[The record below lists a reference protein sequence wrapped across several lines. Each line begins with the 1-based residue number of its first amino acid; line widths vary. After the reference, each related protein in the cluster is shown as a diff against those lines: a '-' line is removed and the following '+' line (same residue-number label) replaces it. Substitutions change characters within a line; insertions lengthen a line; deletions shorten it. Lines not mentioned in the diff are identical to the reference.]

1 MNYFG
6 GAWYLVILVAAFLGI
21 VWWAFGDKRK
31 ERFEQDGKLPFKGS
45 DRRRAAIDAPEFVR
59 DGKVEPTEHLQAANF
74 NADAKTRH

>member
-31 ERFEQDGKLPFKGS
+31 VRFEQDGKLPFTGS
-45 DRRRAAIDAPEFVR
+45 DRRRAAIDAPE
-59 DGKVEPTEHLQAANF
+59 L
-74 NADAKTRH
+74 